1 VKSRFVRALR
11 RYLIA
16 GLLIWLP
23 LGVTY
28 LTFRFLLDLV
38 DRLVPL
44 LPVRYQPDTLLG
56 YHVPGFGALLALVVL
71 LATGVLVAN
80 FIGRQFVGLWEDL
93 LNRIPL
99 VRSIYSGVKGLT
111 ETLVSGTGASFRRVV
126 MIEYPRKDI
135 WTLGFVT
142 ATGIAEIDA
151 KSGRR
156 QACIYVPTTPN
167 PTSGFIVMV
176 PEDEVIELEMSV
188 DAAMKMIVTLGVV
201 VPPQAVAQKA
211 GSLKAGAPKAP

>member
-1 VKSRFVRALR
+1 MKSRFVRALR

-201 VPPQAVAQKA
+201 VPPQAGA
-211 GSLKAGAPKAP
+211 LKAEAPNAP